1 MSERY
6 DVAIVGGG
14 ILGLATA
21 LSLLQRRPRLRLAV
35 VEKEEAVARHQS
47 SHNSGVVHA
56 GIYYAAGSRK
66 ARLCREGKDEL
77 ERFAAEHD
85 IALERCGKLVVA
97 VAPNELAGLDA
108 LAKRAMANGVPGL
121 ERVGRDRM
129 AEIEPHVA
137 GVAGLYSPTTA
148 IVDFERV
155 SLAYA
160 DEVKARG
167 GEILLGRLVSGIE
180 RRPRL
185 GDSAG
190 EELVLVTP
198 AGEIHAGAV
207 VACAGLWSDRVA
219 AMTGDAGGQRVVPF
233 RGDYL
238 RLRPEARHLVRGLIY
253 PVNDPRFPFLGIHLT
268 RRIDGEVWAGPNA
281 VMAFAREGY
290 RRRDVAPPDLAA
302 TLAYRGFLR
311 LAMRFLRFG
320 VEEMWRD
327 LWRPAFAARVRR
339 YVPEIRDE
347 DLEAGPSGVRAQ
359 SVRLD
364 GEMVDDFSF
373 GGSGRVLHVRNAPS
387 PAATA
392 SLAIGRELAA
402 LAERRCGL

>member
-21 LSLLQRRPRLRLAV
+21 LNLLQRRPRLRLAV
-35 VEKEEAVARHQS
+35 VEKEEAIARHQS

-56 GIYYAAGSRK
+56 GLYYAAGSRK
-66 ARLCREGKDEL
+66 ARLCREGKDAL
-77 ERFAAEHD
+77 ERFAAEHE
-85 IALERCGKLVVA
+85 IPLERCGKLVVA
-97 VAPNELAGLDA
+97 VTPNELAGLEA
-108 LAKRAMANGVPGL
+108 LSKRATANGVPGL
-121 ERVGRDRM
+121 ERVGPERM
-129 AEIEPHVA
+129 AEIEPHAA

-148 IVDFERV
+148 IVDFGRV

-160 DEVKARG
+160 DEVKVRG
-167 GEILLGRLVSGIE
+167 GEILLGRRVIGIE
-180 RRPRL
+180 RRPTA
-185 GDSAG
+185 GKPAG
-190 EELVLVTP
+190 EQFVLATP

-207 VACAGLWSDRVA
+207 VACAGLWSDRIA
-219 AMTGDAGGQRVVPF
+219 AMTGDAGSQQVVPF

-238 RLRPEARHLVRGLIY
+238 RLRPQARHLVRGLIY

-290 RRRDVAPPDLAA
+290 RRRDIAPADLAA
-302 TLAYRGFLR
+302 TIANRGFLR
-311 LAMRFLRFG
+311 LAKRFWRIG
-320 VEEMWRD
+320 AEETWRD

-373 GGSGRVLHVRNAPS
+373 GGSGRILHVRNAPS
-387 PAATA
+387 PGATA

-402 LAERRCGL
+402 IAERRFGL